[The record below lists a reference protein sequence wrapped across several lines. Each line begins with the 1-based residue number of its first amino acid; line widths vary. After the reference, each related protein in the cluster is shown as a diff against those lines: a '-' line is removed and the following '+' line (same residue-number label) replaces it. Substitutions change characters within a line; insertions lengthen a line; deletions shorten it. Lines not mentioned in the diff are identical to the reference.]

1 MILTLLSVK
10 VEDTLNNSN
19 DLFLTFRK
27 EMEEMSKKTKR
38 LEKENLTLTRK
49 HDLTN
54 RNILEM
60 AEERTRQNKEMETLR
75 KKSTTLENTIRLMQ
89 EQGRAPAGTN
99 VLDGSDPDASEYEDD
114 EEYEEDSDE
123 GEYDEETEDDQE
135 IHAQQQ
141 RPNSIPTYGP
151 VPPPPPTSQSQM
163 NGRPSALPNEV
174 NGTNKKPVLT

>member
-1 MILTLLSVK
+1 MTLLK

-60 AEERTRQNKEMETLR
+60 AEERTRSNKELETLR
-75 KKSTTLENTIRLMQ
+75 KKNSTLESVIRRMQ
-89 EQGRAPAGTN
+89 EQGRAPAGGN
-99 VLDGSDPDASEYEDD
+99 ILEGSEEDEASDYDED
-114 EEYEEDSDE
+114 EEYEEDDSQAED
-123 GEYDEETEDDQE
+123 YDDEETEDDADLQ
-135 IHAQQQ
+135 ARQNGLA
-141 RPNSIPTYGP
+141 PTTYGP
-151 VPPPPPTSQSQM
+151 VPPPPP
-163 NGRPSALPNEV
+163 SAQPQV
-174 NGTNKKPVLT
+174 NGKVSGPHGQVNGIGKKTVLA